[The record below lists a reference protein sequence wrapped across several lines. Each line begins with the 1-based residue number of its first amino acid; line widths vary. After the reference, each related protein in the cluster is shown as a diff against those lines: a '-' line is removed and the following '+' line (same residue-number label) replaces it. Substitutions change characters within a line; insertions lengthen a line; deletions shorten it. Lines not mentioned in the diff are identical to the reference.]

1 VESLKIDNAKLYHA
15 NNSLERQL
23 ADNVERVKLWQA
35 RCLEN
40 EAKVHELIIATMQL
54 YGSVFD
60 YITFA
65 ASCPLNIVEF
75 KSHAIVFAVFAVD
88 VMIL

>member
-1 VESLKIDNAKLYHA
+1 MESLKSDSTKLYHA

-23 ADNVERVKLWQA
+23 TDTVERVKLWQA
-35 RCLEN
+35 RCLDN

-65 ASCPLNIVEF
+65 ANGTLNTVEF
-75 KSHAIVFAVFAVD
+75 ESYAIVFAVD
-88 VMIL
+88 VIMFL